1 MKILVICDH
10 FFPEEFIINDL
21 VKEWS
26 ITGHDIHVITPNPAY
41 PKGIVY
47 PEYKNRIFQITYW
60 DKITIHRVFTVQGF
74 HRSLAKKILNYL
86 AFPVLGTIRAICLAR
101 KFDRIFVYQVGPLTQ
116 AIPAVIAHKLYKK
129 KVVLW
134 SFDIWPDTVFAYGFK
149 QTRVLA
155 FLLNKL
161 VKFIYRNCD
170 SILVPSEGFKG
181 VYAKYTDEKKLIY
194 APSWCMQGNPVTP
207 TGFSFD
213 GEPQSPADKS
223 NFETLSSSKFE
234 SLDKTNSTSSQKT
247 NSTLWGKINSA
258 FTRKTNFTFA
268 GNIGKVQNLAN
279 VMLGFELAVQS
290 NKEIAL
296 HIVGDGSFLEGLQ
309 QLVHEKEIPNVV
321 FWGRQP
327 YVDMDK
333 YYEASDFLIISLDPD
348 PVYDLYI
355 PAKFQSY
362 LQTGKPIL
370 SIMNGQIPALIN
382 QFDIGIVAAPENI
395 ADIAEKMIQC
405 TLMTMEARQRIKLNA
420 ERLLETN
427 FDRMKIIDTITK
439 ELIKN

>member
-1 MKILVICDH
+1 MKILVVCDH

-21 VKEWS
+21 VQEWS
-26 ITGHDIHVITPNPAY
+26 NAGHDVHAITPNPAY

-47 PEYKNRIFQITYW
+47 DGYRNRLFQTTYW
-60 DKITIHRVFTVQGF
+60 NKIAIHRVFTVQGF

-86 AFPVLGTIRAICLAR
+86 AFPALGSIQAIRQAR

-149 QTRVLA
+149 QTRILS

-161 VKFIYRNCD
+161 VKLIYRNCNT
-170 SILVPSEGFKG
+170 ILIPSEGFKSI
-181 VYAKYTDEKKLIY
+181 YSKYTDERKLIY
-194 APSWCMQGNPVTP
+194 APSWCMNAKPVNS

-213 GEPQSPADKS
+213 G
-223 NFETLSSSKFE
+223 
-234 SLDKTNSTSSQKT
+234 
-247 NSTLWGKINSA
+247 
-258 FTRKTNFTFA
+258 KTNFTFA
-268 GNIGKVQNLAN
+268 GNIGKVQNLTN
-279 VMLGFELAVQS
+279 VVLGFERALQR
-290 NKEIAL
+290 NKEIFL
-296 HIVGDGSFLEGLQ
+296 QIIGDGSFFEDLQ
-309 QLVHEKEIPNVV
+309 QLVKERDITNVV

-327 YVDMDK
+327 YAEMDK

-370 SIMNGQIPALIN
+370 SIMNGQVPALVARY
-382 QFDIGIVAAPENI
+382 DIGIVAAPDNI
-395 ADIAEKMIQC
+395 QDIAEKMIQC
-405 TLMTMEARQRIKLNA
+405 TLMTKETLQRIEWNA
-420 ERLLETN
+420 TKLLETN
-427 FDRMKIIDTITK
+427 FDRVKIIETITR
-439 ELIKN
+439 ELLVGDEHPKNI

>member
-1 MKILVICDH
+1 LRILVVCDH

-26 ITGHDIHVITPNPAY
+26 SSGHDVHVITPNPAY

-47 PEYKNRIFQITYW
+47 QGYKNRIFQTTYW

-86 AFPVLGTIRAICLAR
+86 TFPVLGTIRAISLAR

-116 AIPAVIAHKLYKK
+116 AIPAVIANKLYKK

-149 QTRVLA
+149 RTRILC

-161 VKFIYRNCD
+161 VKFIYRNCGT
-170 SILVPSEGFKG
+170 ILVPSEGFKS

-194 APSWCMQGNPVTP
+194 APSWCMQGKPVTP

-213 GEPQSPADKS
+213 G
-223 NFETLSSSKFE
+223 
-234 SLDKTNSTSSQKT
+234 
-247 NSTLWGKINSA
+247 
-258 FTRKTNFTFA
+258 KTNFTFA
-268 GNIGKVQNLAN
+268 GNIGKVQNLTN
-279 VMLGFELAVQS
+279 VVLGFELAMQA
-290 NKEIAL
+290 NKEIFL
-296 HIVGDGSFLEGLQ
+296 QIIGDGSFLVELQ
-309 QLVHEKEIPNVV
+309 QLVQKKNIPHVV

-327 YVDMDK
+327 YTDMDK

-370 SIMNGQIPALIN
+370 TIMNGQVPALVAQN
-382 QFDIGIVAAPENI
+382 DIGIIAAPDNIEDI
-395 ADIAEKMIQC
+395 ADKMIQC
-405 TLMTMEARQRIKLNA
+405 TLFTEEKLQQIQKNS
-420 ERLLETN
+420 ERLLETG
-427 FDRMKIIDTITK
+427 FDRIKIIDTITR
-439 ELIKN
+439 ELLSR